1 MATTNQLSEA
11 LALKERLKKGKTEA
25 QKQAIDFLFG
35 EGNGGCGCMKSKS
48 AMTMQSYNAMVQQK
62 CQSLNLY
69 QRAMAKMGLDPS
81 QVQEIPPIVLHSY
94 VYDDDCLVRVDDN
107 NAVSSQYSVAWIFFS
122 DMQMFTYQFIFD
134 TTSDNTWEYTKDFFY
149 TDVTCFSTEQRIC
162 EKIRISMGAGCMKA
176 TENINKSHYV
186 IDRLELVV
194 PNAKYAF
201 SMKNSPEI
209 QQSIQAAK
217 AMIREKKYSR

>member
-1 MATTNQLSEA
+1 MATNQISEV

-35 EGNGGCGCMKSKS
+35 EGNGGCGCLKSKS

-69 QRAMAKMGLDPS
+69 QRAMAKIGLDPS

-94 VYDDDCLVRVDDN
+94 VYDEDCLVRVDDN
-107 NAVSSQYSVAWIFFS
+107 TAVSSQYSVAWIFFS
-122 DMQMFTYQFIFD
+122 DMQMFTYKFIFD
-134 TTSDNTWEYTKDFFY
+134 TTSDNTWEFTKDFFY
-149 TDVTCFSTEQRIC
+149 TDVTCFSTLQRVH
-162 EKIRISMGAGCMKA
+162 EKIRYTPGAGCLKS
-176 TENINKSHYV
+176 ESINKSHYV
-186 IDRLELVV
+186 SDCLELIV
-194 PNAKYAF
+194 PGTSYSF
-201 SMKNSPEI
+201 SMKSTPEI